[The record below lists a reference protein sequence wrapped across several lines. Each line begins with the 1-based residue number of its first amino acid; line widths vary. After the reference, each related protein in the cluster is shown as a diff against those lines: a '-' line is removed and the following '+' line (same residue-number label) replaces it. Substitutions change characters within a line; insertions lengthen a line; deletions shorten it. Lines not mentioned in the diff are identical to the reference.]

1 LSVRE
6 VDVVVVGGGI
16 AALTA
21 ATFGARLGLRTRVM
35 ADLLVGGQ
43 ILNVD
48 EINNFPGFPESI
60 SGSDFGA
67 LVEQQATEAGAE
79 FIYDEAYEIT
89 LTGSTFTV
97 SGATG
102 EVQAPAVIVATGSSL
117 RRLDVPGEERL
128 EGRGVSYCGS
138 CDAAMFAGRP
148 VAVIGGGDAAADEA
162 LVVAEHASEVVMICR
177 QSELHAAAST
187 QERVQSQGRIRLLTD
202 HEPVEILGDN
212 AVAGLR
218 LRHVRSRGESDLDV
232 AGVFVFVG
240 LVPNTSLLAPLVDLD
255 EDGCVATSA
264 WMETTVPGL
273 FAAGDIR
280 RDSPRQL
287 VTVASDG
294 ATAAIAAHRYLE
306 TLD

>member
-21 ATFGARLGLRTRVM
+21 ATFAARLGLRTKVM

-48 EINNFPGFPESI
+48 EISNFPGFPESI

-79 FIYDEAYEIT
+79 FIYDEAYEIA
-89 LTGSTFTV
+89 LAGSTFTV
-97 SGATG
+97 SGVTG
-102 EVQAPAVIVATGSSL
+102 DVQAPAVIVATGSSL
-117 RRLDVPGEERL
+117 RRLDVPGEDRL

-177 QSELHAAAST
+177 ESELHAAAST
-187 QERVQSQGRIRLLTD
+187 QERVQAQGRIRLLTD
-202 HEPVEILGDN
+202 HEPAEILGDN

-255 EDGCVATSA
+255 ENGCVATSP

>member
-21 ATFGARLGLRTRVM
+21 ATFAARLGLRTKVM

-48 EINNFPGFPESI
+48 EISNFPGFPESI

-67 LVEQQATEAGAE
+67 LVEQQATTAGAE
-79 FIYDEAYEIT
+79 FIYDEAYEIARA
-89 LTGSTFTV
+89 GSTFTV
-97 SGATG
+97 SGAIG
-102 EVQAPAVIVATGSSL
+102 DVQAPAVIVATGSSL
-117 RRLDVPGEERL
+117 RRLAVPGEDRL

-148 VAVIGGGDAAADEA
+148 VAVIGGGDGAADEA
-162 LVVAEHASEVVMICR
+162 LVVAEHASEVVMVCR
-177 QSELHAAAST
+177 ESALHAAAST
-187 QERVQSQGRIRLLTD
+187 QERVQAQGRIRLLTD
-202 HEPVEILGDN
+202 HEPVEIVGGD
-212 AVAGLR
+212 VVTGLR
-218 LRHVRSRGESDLDV
+218 LRHVRSHGESDLDV
-232 AGVFVFVG
+232 AGVFIFVG

-255 EDGCVATSA
+255 EDGCVVTTS

-294 ATAAIAAHRYLE
+294 ATAAIAVHRYLE
-306 TLD
+306 ALD